1 MAITTWETVD
11 ICVDEYNDLKIGL
24 SQTIDALSYDEIA
37 SNCYCASSWNDLTN
51 PYTIEKHGEEYDGKT
66 WSTTGDTD
74 IPVTLLSY
82 YVGSTADWATMG
94 EGGMEVAT
102 DGIASN
108 ICFVYGTNNDFDG
121 GGNLHAD
128 SGAKI
133 ITKLDPSLFRIKT
146 GEGSYSVEGNDYDLD
161 NGIMR
166 RVQVQYKKWLDANH
180 TTFSWVDCGG
190 IYPCMVFNSNG
201 NNYITALYSSFST
214 YDIFAARYSD
224 DGIVW
229 KNYGFSAFNSDGET
243 FDFTYATNLHICFS
257 AEGRTE
263 YVNSHNQFSVYNSNH
278 YSNTTYTTDVDGIGA
293 YYAFSYKNGG
303 ITYGWYGDAALDY
316 MSRYGMYFYDTRTQ
330 KEYKPIIS
338 GGWVTGYTDDL
349 STPSEIDDYTYEG
362 GTSHDIQPT
371 PPAPPVTDEFE
382 ELGLSMVG
390 EGSSFVSW
398 YGMTKGEMNKLV
410 AFMNGTNELADPIP
424 AGMDIFSHI
433 IGCFQAPFS
442 ISGHCAGTS
451 VAEIKMAGLNTGASG
466 FALGNQSA
474 SSTITLGSTRIT
486 PTHHNFL
493 DYEPYTK
500 ITLYIPYCGCVDLPP
515 SIFMNNELTVKFVYD
530 IFSGEC
536 CGIVF
541 AGGTFYT
548 SISGSFTSLHA
559 VSSNNCGAIKEAM
572 VNGTMSI
579 IGGAVATVGGV
590 AAGNIGVAGAG
601 LMSMFGGTAKSL
613 MDMNGVSPQMRGTCG
628 GRASFYKPSK
638 CELYITTP
646 KDNIS
651 NEYIQ
656 TNGLPVNKV
665 RTLASGDGF
674 TIVDTPVI
682 NGNMTLREKNEIE
695 SIMKTGIIL

>member
-11 ICVDEYNDLKIGL
+11 IDVSEHNDLKIGL
-24 SQTIDALSYDEIA
+24 SKPISDLSYEEIA

-51 PYTIEKHGEEYDGKT
+51 PYTIEKMAGEESEAWD
-66 WSTTGDTD
+66 SVGDTD
-74 IPVTLLSY
+74 TPVTLIDFWRSGINY
-82 YVGSTADWATMG
+82 WGKIG

-102 DGIASN
+102 DGITSN
-108 ICFVYGTNNDFDG
+108 ICFVYGTNNDFDQS
-121 GGNLHAD
+121 GNLHAD

-133 ITKLDPSLFRIKT
+133 ITKLEPSMFRIVNSA
-146 GEGSYSVEGNDYDLD
+146 GSYSVQGNDYNID

-166 RVQVQYKKWLDANH
+166 AVKIQYKKWLDANH
-180 TTFSWVDCGG
+180 TTFSWADCSG
-190 IYPCMVFNSNG
+190 IYPCMVFSAEG

-214 YDIFAARYSD
+214 FDIFTARYSD
-224 DGIVW
+224 DLIVW
-229 KNYGFSAFNSDGET
+229 KNYGFSAFSGEGDSD
-243 FDFTYATNLHICFS
+243 DFTYATNLQVCMS
-257 AEGRTE
+257 ADGLTE
-263 YVNSHNQFSVYNSNH
+263 YLNSHDQFNVYNSNH
-278 YSNTTYTTDVDGIGA
+278 YSDTTYTTDVDGIGA
-293 YYAFSYKNGG
+293 YYKFSYENGG
-303 ITYGWYGDAALDY
+303 IIYGWYGDAALDY

-330 KEYKPIIS
+330 KDYKPIIS

-559 VSSNNCGAIKEAM
+559 VSSNNCGAIKQAM

-590 AAGNIGVAGAG
+590 AAGNVGVAGAG

-695 SIMKTGIIL
+695 NIMKTGIIL